1 MAPTPSNRKLLKKL
15 AGVFPPLEKSAWRGQ
30 NGRIGVVGGSYEF
43 TGAPYYSAI
52 AALRVGGDLSHIFSS
67 KFSSPAIKTY
77 SPEIITHPIFVSD

>member
-1 MAPTPSNRKLLKKL
+1 MPVTRLNHKLFKKL

-30 NGRIGVVGGSYEF
+30 NGRIGVIGGSYEF

-67 KFSSPAIKTY
+67 KFSSAAIKTY
-77 SPEIITHPIFVSD
+77 SP